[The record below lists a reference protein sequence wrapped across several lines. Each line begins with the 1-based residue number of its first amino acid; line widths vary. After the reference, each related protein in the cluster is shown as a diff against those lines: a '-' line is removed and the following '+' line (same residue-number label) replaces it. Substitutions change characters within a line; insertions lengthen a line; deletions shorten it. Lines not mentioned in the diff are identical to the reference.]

1 MYEENRVL
9 ESARKLPDAR
19 NDIINLFQKGIFP
32 YKDNTFKT
40 KEKESE
46 EELEEESEKESFKK
60 CIEYIDNESKGI
72 NYGLFKK
79 HFSFVVPNALVK
91 QLHKTKNKKENNK
104 LVNVIKSGL
113 SGLKDEIKEM
123 SEDEIENEKPDKI
136 LKIVEKILDFNKI
149 IRKQQCLGLK
159 MLTPN
164 QMLSRLPIDL
174 AQLKAGNNSENLKNE
189 IRQFLYSLYRSKKLT
204 KQLYKSLIDII

>member
-9 ESARKLPDAR
+9 ESARKLSDAR

-72 NYGLFKK
+72 NYDLFKK

-91 QLHKTKNKKENNK
+91 QIHKTKNKKENNK

-113 SGLKDEIKEM
+113 SD
-123 SEDEIENEKPDKI
+123 
-136 LKIVEKILDFNKI
+136 
-149 IRKQQCLGLK
+149 
-159 MLTPN
+159 
-164 QMLSRLPIDL
+164 
-174 AQLKAGNNSENLKNE
+174 LKNE
-189 IRQFLYSLYRSKKLT
+189 IGNMDEEEK
-204 KQLYKSLIDII
+204 

>member
-1 MYEENRVL
+1 M
-9 ESARKLPDAR
+9 SDAR

-32 YKDNTFKT
+32 YKDNIFKT
-40 KEKESE
+40 KEKELE
-46 EELEEESEKESFKK
+46 EQLEEESEKESFKK

-72 NYGLFKK
+72 NYDLFKK

-104 LVNVIKSGL
+104 LVNV
-113 SGLKDEIKEM
+113 KDEIKEM

-159 MLTPN
+159 ILTPN

-189 IRQFLYSLYRSKKLT
+189 IRQLLYSLYRSKKLT
-204 KQLYKSLIDII
+204 KQLYKSLVDII

>member
-9 ESARKLPDAR
+9 ESARKLSDAR

-72 NYGLFKK
+72 NYDLFKK

-104 LVNVIKSGL
+104 LVNV
-113 SGLKDEIKEM
+113 KDEIKEM

-159 MLTPN
+159 ILTPN
-164 QMLSRLPIDL
+164 
-174 AQLKAGNNSENLKNE
+174 
-189 IRQFLYSLYRSKKLT
+189 
-204 KQLYKSLIDII
+204 